1 MSVHVTR
8 AGVWI
13 SAGIEVSLFVLPLR
27 GHKTS
32 YDTDGN
38 SPPLVCPGESNTE
51 RHSEIQIWAL
61 RGLRK
66 MRESHMIVCV
76 TDRCSLASA
85 KQAHLCEKK
94 KKTEDLKNTSVR
106 LCRLS

>member
-1 MSVHVTR
+1 MHVTR
-8 AGVWI
+8 AGVWM
-13 SAGIEVSLFVLPLR
+13 SAGIEVSLFVLPRR

-38 SPPLVCPGESNTE
+38 SPPLVSTGESKTE
-51 RHSEIQIWAL
+51 KHSEIQIWAL

-76 TDRCSLASA
+76 TDCCSPASV
-85 KQAHLCEKK
+85 KQAHLCGEKQR
-94 KKTEDLKNTSVR
+94 T
-106 LCRLS
+106 

>member
-13 SAGIEVSLFVLPLR
+13 TGIEVSLFGLPLP

-38 SPPLVCPGESNTE
+38 SPPLVSPGESKTE
-51 RHSEIQIWAL
+51 GHSEIQIWAL

-76 TDRCSLASA
+76 TDR
-85 KQAHLCEKK
+85 
-94 KKTEDLKNTSVR
+94 
-106 LCRLS
+106 